1 MKALHRFPQYLQTNF
16 GIHHAKFHPI
26 FQSTEHL
33 RPTETQSFMQHAA
46 AAILGF
52 SPLQWQFN
60 ILNLILLSSANLL
73 AAGYDEV
80 RQDTLETAVMQR
92 EMLTLTYVRYGRRHR
107 AELRSACQRARRTI
121 FPK

>member
-1 MKALHRFPQYLQTNF
+1 M
-16 GIHHAKFHPI
+16 HHAPFHPV

-46 AAILGF
+46 FRLEAAAAISGC

-60 ILNLILLSSANLL
+60 ILNLILSSSLDLL
-73 AAGYDEV
+73 TAGHDEV

-92 EMLTLTYVRYGRRHR
+92 EMLTLTYAVGAGIA
-107 AELRSACQRARRTI
+107 AEPRSACQQARHTI
-121 FPK
+121 FPE